1 MDELRLINGYTFQIE
16 DGASLGHIE
25 HIAETEA
32 AALEVCNQLTAYN
45 CSHVEFLHDGMVT
58 GTYDDL
64 IITAMPV
71 RLILDDGR
79 ISVTFGLREKSDME
93 VRVEALE
100 EEMTEVQEAIAE
112 EVEA

>member
-32 AALEVCNQLTAYN
+32 AALEVCNQLTTFN
-45 CSHVEFLHDGMVT
+45 CSHVEFLHEGMVT

-64 IITAMPV
+64 IITALPV
-71 RLILDDGR
+71 RLILEDGR
-79 ISVTFGLREKSDME
+79 IFVTFGLREKSDVE
-93 VRVEALE
+93 ARVETLE
-100 EEMTEVQEAIAE
+100 EEMVEVQEAIAE